1 MAFTRFKYDDCRT
14 IKSQQQAT
22 DPGRWILNVPGN
34 GSNPCYMEDPHIR
47 IQKWG
52 ANLRTNTINLENDLL
67 GMNRNLT
74 RDCLGKD
81 NYNNVQSEAISY
93 PKCNNLFTEESRSIA
108 PAWMVRDLEQVD
120 WYYPPLN
127 PQENT
132 CFPFDNNISTR
143 ILEKDNFTPKR
154 DCVISE
160 TNNYLP
166 TSFNLIKGN
175 YVGGSNTCASTN
187 SCQNLPSNANN
198 NNLHK

>member
-1 MAFTRFKYDDCRT
+1 MAFTRFKYDECRT

-22 DPGRWILNVPGN
+22 DPGRWIINVPGN
-34 GSNPCYMEDPHIR
+34 GLNPCYMEDPHIR

-67 GMNRNLT
+67 GMNRTLT

-81 NYNNVQSEAISY
+81 NYNNVQSEAIPY

-143 ILEKDNFTPKR
+143 ILVKDNFTPKR
-154 DCVISE
+154 DCVINE

-198 NNLHK
+198 NNIHK